1 MALFRARGLAR
12 GCSLLVIAAVA
23 SCCAHPGATGPSIPP
38 PPNVN
43 LAPDLARAV
52 TVDAMMGHLKQL
64 QQAADANGGNR
75 AEGTPGYDASADYVI
90 KALKDRGFEVQA
102 PELSRLKVLTEG
114 KPLVA
119 VGGRPYAVDQ
129 ASYFAQTPKDG
140 LKASIIRPS
149 GKASGCAAADYGSLN
164 VTGQIAVVDGTGCS
178 VVEKHNVAKEK
189 GAAAVLV
196 AMQAGGGEGLFTP
209 NYYEQLSIPVGII
222 DSGVD
227 TTLRRNSAPV
237 TLVLDMNV
245 MKVRSRTI
253 IAQTTTGDS
262 ANVVLAGAHLD
273 SVSKG
278 PGINDNGTG
287 VAAVL
292 ETALQLG
299 PNPAVN
305 NAVRFAFWAAEE
317 DGLAGSLEY
326 TKGRNTE
333 ELNDI
338 ALYLNFDMLGSPNA
352 GYFVLDGDQSASKPD
367 PNRPPLDIPEGS
379 AGIERTFAGYL
390 NLAGK
395 RPAALEFNGRSD
407 YGPFLS
413 AGIPVGGISSG
424 ALEKMSGPEA
434 KNWQGRAGQPFD
446 PNYHGPKDTLAN
458 VGKDSLAINGS
469 AVAFAVGTYALSTIG
484 PNGVPERKVRRH
496 SPGAK

>member
-1 MALFRARGLAR
+1 MPLFRVRGFAR
-12 GCSLLVIAAVA
+12 GCSVLAIAAVA
-23 SCCAHPGATGPSIPP
+23 SCCAHPTSPGATAPP
-38 PPNVN
+38 PSPN
-43 LAPDLARAV
+43 LAADLARTV
-52 TVDAMMGHLKQL
+52 TVDAMMAHLQQL
-64 QQAADANGGNR
+64 QQVADANGGNR
-75 AEGTPGYDASADYVI
+75 AEGTPGYDASADYVT
-90 KALKDRGFEVQA
+90 KALKDRGFDVQA

-114 KPLVA
+114 KPLVEI
-119 VGGRPYAVDQ
+119 GGRPYAVDQ
-129 ASYFAQTPKDG
+129 ASYFVQTPKDG
-140 LKASIIRPS
+140 LKASTIRPS
-149 GKASGCAAADYGSLN
+149 GKASGCAAADYGTLK
-164 VTGQIAVVDGTGCS
+164 VAGQIAVVDGVGCS
-178 VVEKHNVAKEK
+178 VVDKQNVAKEK
-189 GAAAVLV
+189 GAAGVLV
-196 AMQAGGGEGLFTP
+196 VMQSGGSEGLFTP
-209 NYYEQLSIPVGII
+209 NYYEQLSIPVGIV

-227 TTLRRNSAPV
+227 TLLRRNSSAI
-237 TLVLDMNV
+237 TLVLDMNIA
-245 MKVRSRTI
+245 KVRSRTI
-253 IAQTTTGDS
+253 IAQTATGDP

-299 PNPAVN
+299 PKPVVN

-326 TKGRNTE
+326 AKGRNAE

-352 GYFVLDGDQSASKPD
+352 GYFVLDGDQSAAKPD
-367 PNRPPLDIPEGS
+367 PNRPPLDVPEGS

-395 RPAALEFNGRSD
+395 RPAAEQFNGRSD
-407 YGPFLS
+407 YGPFLA

-424 ALEKMSGPEA
+424 ALERMSGPEA
-434 KNWQGRAGQPFD
+434 ITWQGRAGQPFD
-446 PNYHGPKDTLAN
+446 PNYHGPKDTVAN
-458 VGKDSLAINGS
+458 IGKEALAINGS
-469 AVAFAVGTYALSTIG
+469 AVAFAVGTYALATTG

-496 SPGAK
+496 SPQQR

>member
-12 GCSLLVIAAVA
+12 GCALLAIAAVA
-23 SCCAHPGATGPSIPP
+23 SCCAHATPPGAAAV
-38 PPNVN
+38 PPNPN
-43 LAPDLARAV
+43 LGADLARTV
-52 TVDAMMGHLKQL
+52 TVDAMVAHLQQL

-75 AEGTPGYDASADYVI
+75 AEGTPGYDASADYVT
-90 KALKDRGFEVQA
+90 KTLKDRGFEVQA

-114 KPLVA
+114 KPLVDI
-119 VGGRPYAVDQ
+119 GGRPYAVDQ
-129 ASYFAQTPKDG
+129 ASYFVQTPKDG
-140 LKASIIRPS
+140 LKANIIRPS
-149 GKASGCAAADYGSLN
+149 GKASGCAAADYGTLKLD
-164 VTGQIAVVDGTGCS
+164 GQIAVVDGAGCS
-178 VVEKHNVAKEK
+178 VVDKHNVAKEK

-196 AMQAGGGEGLFTP
+196 TMQAGAGEGLFTP

-227 TTLRRNSAPV
+227 TLLRRNSSPI
-237 TLVLDMNV
+237 TLVLDMSIA
-245 MKVRSRTI
+245 KVRSRNI
-253 IAQTTTGDS
+253 IAQTATGDP
-262 ANVVLAGAHLD
+262 ANVVVAGAHLD
-273 SVSKG
+273 SVAKG

-299 PNPAVN
+299 PRPVVN
-305 NAVRFAFWAAEE
+305 NAVRFAFWTAEE
-317 DGLAGSLEY
+317 DGLAGSIEY
-326 TKGRNTE
+326 AKGRSAE

-352 GYFVLDGDQSASKPD
+352 GYFVLDGDQSATTPD
-367 PNRPPLDIPEGS
+367 PNRPPLDVPEGS

-395 RPAALEFNGRSD
+395 RPAAEEFNGRSD
-407 YGPFLS
+407 YGPFLA

-424 ALEKMSGPEA
+424 ALERMSGPEA
-434 KNWQGRAGQPFD
+434 KMWQGRAGQPFD
-446 PNYHGPKDTLAN
+446 PNYHGPKDNLAN
-458 VGKDSLAINGS
+458 VGKQALGINGS
-469 AVAFAVGTYALSTIG
+469 AVAFAVGTYALSTTG

-496 SPGAK
+496 SPQQR

>member
-12 GCSLLVIAAVA
+12 GCSLLAIAAVT
-23 SCCAHPGATGPSIPP
+23 SCCAHPTPAPP
-38 PPNVN
+38 PSPNPN

-52 TVDAMMGHLKQL
+52 TVDGMMAHLQQL
-64 QQAADANGGNR
+64 QQVADANGGNR
-75 AEGTPGYDASADYVI
+75 AEGTPGYDASADYVT
-90 KALKDRGFEVQA
+90 KALKDRGFDVQA
-102 PELSRLKVLTEG
+102 PELSRLKVVTEG
-114 KPLVA
+114 QPLVA

-129 ASYFAQTPKDG
+129 ASYFVQTPKDG
-140 LKASIIRPS
+140 LKAAIVRPPV
-149 GKASGCAAADYGSLN
+149 KASGCAAADYGT
-164 VTGQIAVVDGTGCS
+164 VKVDGQIAVVDGTGCS
-178 VVEKHNVAKEK
+178 VVEKNNVAKEK

-196 AMQAGGGEGLFTP
+196 VMQAGGGGGLFTP

-227 TTLRRNSAPV
+227 TILRRNSSPI

-245 MKVRSRTI
+245 TKVRSRTI
-253 IAQTTTGDS
+253 IAQTSTGDP
-262 ANVVLAGAHLD
+262 ANVVVAGAHLD

-299 PNPAVN
+299 PKPVVN

-326 TKGRNTE
+326 TKGRNAQ

-352 GYFVLDGDQSASKPD
+352 GYFVLDGDQSATKPD
-367 PNRPPLDIPEGS
+367 SNRPPLDVPEGS

-395 RPAALEFNGRSD
+395 RPAAEEFNGRSD
-407 YGPFLS
+407 YGPFMA

-434 KNWQGRAGQPFD
+434 KMWQGRAGQPFD

-458 VGKDSLAINGS
+458 VGKDALAINGS
-469 AVAFAVGTYALSTIG
+469 AVAFAVASYALSTVG

-496 SPGAK
+496 SPQER